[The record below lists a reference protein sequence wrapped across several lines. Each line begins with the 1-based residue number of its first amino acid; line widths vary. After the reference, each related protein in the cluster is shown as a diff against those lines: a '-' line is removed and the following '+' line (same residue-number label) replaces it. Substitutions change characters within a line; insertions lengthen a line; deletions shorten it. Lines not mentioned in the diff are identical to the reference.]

1 MFRSYA
7 LDLKE
12 IYPLIKDQSAESLY
26 EPFDAEGV
34 SDTLNNMLNAKA
46 PFLNAKALCDL
57 FFPPVEC
64 PVFLSHS
71 GKDKDNVRRFARW
84 LNEKFEINAFID
96 SDLWGCI
103 DVLQKKLDCSC
114 RIDPV
119 TRKHLVNPG
128 NSHRATYDYNE
139 RNYSTAHVHMMLS
152 HALTQMIHSSECFIF
167 LRTSKSISHHD
178 AITGT
183 FSSWIFHELA
193 TVDTIK
199 VNRSRDSLPSDESLA
214 QENFSALMECVG
226 SRQEIFY
233 PVPLNRPYRLKKGE
247 LERWASQ
254 DFDFDNDIGSFDD
267 PLSWFWDG
275 FDYNDP
281 LPTKKWERAL
291 NWLYINCS
299 SKGGDD

>member
-7 LDLKE
+7 LDLNE
-12 IYPLIKDQSAESLY
+12 IYPLIEEQSVDSLY
-26 EPFDAEGV
+26 PPFDIDAV
-34 SDTLNNMLNAKA
+34 SDTLNKMLNAEV
-46 PFLNAKALCDL
+46 PFLNAKELCNL
-57 FFPPVEC
+57 FFPSVEC

-103 DVLQKKLDCSC
+103 NVLQRKLD
-114 RIDPV
+114 RPYQIDPV
-119 TRKHLVNPG
+119 TRERVANPG
-128 NSHRATYDYNE
+128 NSRRATYDYNE

-178 AITGT
+178 TLTGT
-183 FSSWIFHELA
+183 FSPWIFHELA

-226 SRQEIFY
+226 GRQEIFY
-233 PVPLNRPYRLKKGE
+233 PVPLNRPYRLSKDE
-247 LERWASQ
+247 LEMWASQ
-254 DFDFDNDIGSFDD
+254 DFDFDDDCGYFDD
-267 PLSWFWDG
+267 SFSLFRYDSNYAPS
-275 FDYNDP
+275 
-281 LPTKKWERAL
+281 LPTKKWEYAL
-291 NWLYINCS
+291 NWLYENCS
-299 SKGGDD
+299 SKEEDD

>member
-7 LDLKE
+7 LDLNE
-12 IYPLIKDQSAESLY
+12 IYPLIKDQSADSLY
-26 EPFDAEGV
+26 SSFDVESV

-46 PFLNAKALCDL
+46 PFLNAKDLCNL
-57 FFPPVEC
+57 FFPSVEC

-71 GKDKDNVRRFARW
+71 GKDKEKVRQFAQW

-103 DVLQKKLDCSC
+103 DTLQRKLD
-114 RIDPV
+114 RPYQIDPV
-119 TRKHLVNPG
+119 TRKRVVNPG
-128 NSHRATYDYNE
+128 NSRRATYDYTE

-178 AITGT
+178 ALIGT
-183 FSSWIFHELA
+183 FSPWIFHELA

-199 VNRSRDSLPSDESLA
+199 VNRSRNSLPTDDSLA
-214 QENFSALMECVG
+214 QENFSVLTECVG
-226 SRQEIFY
+226 SRREIFY
-233 PVPLNRPYRLKKGE
+233 PVPLNRPYRLTKDE
-247 LERWASQ
+247 LEEWASQ
-254 DFDFDNDIGSFDD
+254 IVDFDNDSDSFDD
-267 PLSWFWDG
+267 PFSLF
-275 FDYNDP
+275 FDDFGYDDS

-291 NWLYINCS
+291 NWLYENCS
-299 SKGGDD
+299 SKEEDD